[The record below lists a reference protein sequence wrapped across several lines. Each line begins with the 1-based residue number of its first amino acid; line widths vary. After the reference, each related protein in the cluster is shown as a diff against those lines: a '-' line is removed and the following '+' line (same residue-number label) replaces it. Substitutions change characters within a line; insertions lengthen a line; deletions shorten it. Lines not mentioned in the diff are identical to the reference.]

1 MMENEKYWKDLISMA
16 LRLLIEQKED
26 AAVSVIRNGKLD
38 VRCNSYDNWS
48 GGIYYWDIVFGLKY
62 REYAA
67 LGDKKSVIERI
78 LDSAI
83 STFHNDEANQIANV
97 MIEAV
102 VERYVDWSSV
112 FPETK
117 ESTLQLIEEEH
128 KLLEEIAT
136 GRSYKD
142 DGLEESYRI
151 RHNKICSL
159 AKKSRI

>member
-26 AAVSVIRNGKLD
+26 AAVSAIRNGKLD
-38 VRCNSYDNWS
+38 VRCNSYDNWN

-83 STFHNDEANQIANV
+83 STFHNDEAI
-97 MIEAV
+97 
-102 VERYVDWSSV
+102 R
-112 FPETK
+112 
-117 ESTLQLIEEEH
+117 
-128 KLLEEIAT
+128 LLT
-136 GRSYKD
+136 
-142 DGLEESYRI
+142 
-151 RHNKICSL
+151 
-159 AKKSRI
+159 